1 MARSSVMCSSSST
14 TRTRG
19 CRCATAATVPT
30 RSSTS
35 GAAGRVLSVLPG
47 TAEPPRSRRPDR
59 PLHAGHRRPVLVV
72 DPAGALTRQH
82 RGRMT
87 LRTRLV
93 AALVLLTT
101 AGLVVFGVVTYRA
114 YATSQYDRLD
124 DRLRTAVPVAAQ
136 QLYLACDCV
145 GFGPFGGGDGG
156 GFGGPGGPGV
166 DGQPGG
172 PAPVELS
179 SVTYAQLQPGD
190 GSDPTTIT
198 LGTVD
203 DPPDLPDDLGAR
215 QRDRRPFTVGSVT
228 GDTEWRA
235 LASPARH
242 DLDATVV
249 VATPTTEVE
258 RSLDRLVLIEA
269 AAVAGLLVALAAGS
283 WLILRR
289 GLSPLERMAAT
300 ARSISA
306 GNLHERVDTPDTDR
320 RTEVGAL
327 GSAFNT
333 MLDDLEAAFAERDA
347 TERRLRQF
355 LADASHELRT
365 PLTSIHGFA
374 ELFRLGPDAK
384 VDMPVILR
392 RIEEESDRMKD
403 LVEDLLL
410 LARLDQTRPVGRE
423 AVDLAVL
430 AADACSD
437 AVALDH
443 ERPVTLEAP
452 DPVVV
457 RGERDHL
464 RQAVAN
470 LVSNAVQH
478 TPAGTPV
485 EVAARPEDGEAVLV
499 VRDHGPGLPP
509 GADEHVFDRFWR
521 ADSARVGPGSGLG
534 LSIVAAI
541 AAEHGGRVTA
551 ENAPGGGAQFTL
563 RLPIDG

>member
-1 MARSSVMCSSSST
+1 
-14 TRTRG
+14 
-19 CRCATAATVPT
+19 
-30 RSSTS
+30 
-35 GAAGRVLSVLPG
+35 
-47 TAEPPRSRRPDR
+47 
-59 PLHAGHRRPVLVV
+59 
-72 DPAGALTRQH
+72 
-82 RGRMT
+82 MT

-136 QLYLACDCV
+136 QLYRACDCV
-145 GFGPFGGGDGG
+145 GFGPFGGGNGFFGAGDEGDGEGQADEDGG
-156 GFGGPGGPGV
+156 AFGGPGRPGI
-166 DGQPGG
+166 DGQRGG

-179 SVTYAQLQPGD
+179 SVTYAQLQPAD

-215 QRDRRPFTVGSVT
+215 QRDGRPFTVGSVT

-235 LASPARH
+235 LATAARH

-384 VDMPVILR
+384 VDVPVILR

-410 LARLDQTRPVGRE
+410 LARLDQTRPAGRE
-423 AVDLAVL
+423 AVDL
-430 AADACSD
+430 
-437 AVALDH
+437 
-443 ERPVTLEAP
+443 
-452 DPVVV
+452 
-457 RGERDHL
+457 
-464 RQAVAN
+464 
-470 LVSNAVQH
+470 
-478 TPAGTPV
+478 
-485 EVAARPEDGEAVLV
+485 
-499 VRDHGPGLPP
+499 
-509 GADEHVFDRFWR
+509 
-521 ADSARVGPGSGLG
+521 
-534 LSIVAAI
+534 
-541 AAEHGGRVTA
+541 
-551 ENAPGGGAQFTL
+551 
-563 RLPIDG
+563 

>member
-1 MARSSVMCSSSST
+1 
-14 TRTRG
+14 
-19 CRCATAATVPT
+19 
-30 RSSTS
+30 
-35 GAAGRVLSVLPG
+35 
-47 TAEPPRSRRPDR
+47 
-59 PLHAGHRRPVLVV
+59 
-72 DPAGALTRQH
+72 
-82 RGRMT
+82 
-87 LRTRLV
+87 
-93 AALVLLTT
+93 
-101 AGLVVFGVVTYRA
+101 
-114 YATSQYDRLD
+114 
-124 DRLRTAVPVAAQ
+124 
-136 QLYLACDCV
+136 
-145 GFGPFGGGDGG
+145 
-156 GFGGPGGPGV
+156 
-166 DGQPGG
+166 
-172 PAPVELS
+172 
-179 SVTYAQLQPGD
+179 
-190 GSDPTTIT
+190 
-198 LGTVD
+198 
-203 DPPDLPDDLGAR
+203 
-215 QRDRRPFTVGSVT
+215 
-228 GDTEWRA
+228 
-235 LASPARH
+235 
-242 DLDATVV
+242 
-249 VATPTTEVE
+249 
-258 RSLDRLVLIEA
+258 
-269 AAVAGLLVALAAGS
+269 
-283 WLILRR
+283 
-289 GLSPLERMAAT
+289 MAAT

-384 VDMPVILR
+384 VDVPVILR

-443 ERPVTLEAP
+443 ERAVTLEAP
-452 DPVVV
+452 GPIVV